1 MPKSPPVAFSSLE
14 SLNICIRRS
23 PVLASWGLVPD
34 RRAENGLIEGKHLMI
49 SGIPPLDSTGLS
61 HSVAQGKVDQ
71 AEQSVRR
78 RELLRASQEFESYF
92 LSYLMKVMRET
103 VPKGALTANR
113 MGDMFYSFYDE
124 EIGKRAAQAGGIGLS
139 DYVLDTVTQNEDL
152 TRPPISDPS
161 SMKS

>member
-1 MPKSPPVAFSSLE
+1 
-14 SLNICIRRS
+14 
-23 PVLASWGLVPD
+23 
-34 RRAENGLIEGKHLMI
+34 MI
-49 SGIPPLDSTGLS
+49 HDIPPLDTTEITRSLS
-61 HSVAQGKVDQ
+61 QGKVEQ

-78 RELLRASQEFESYF
+78 RELLQASQEFESYF

-139 DYVLDTVTQNEDL
+139 DYVLASVARNEDL
-152 TRPPISDPS
+152 TRPTPPDPS
-161 SMKS
+161 FMKS

>member
-1 MPKSPPVAFSSLE
+1 
-14 SLNICIRRS
+14 
-23 PVLASWGLVPD
+23 
-34 RRAENGLIEGKHLMI
+34 MI
-49 SGIPPLDSTGLS
+49 QDISPLDITGSS
-61 HSVAQGKVDQ
+61 HSLSKGKVDHV
-71 AEQSVRR
+71 EQSVRR

-124 EIGKRAAQAGGIGLS
+124 EISKRAAQAGGIGLS
-139 DYVLDTVTQNEDL
+139 DYVLDTVARDEDL
-152 TRPPISDPS
+152 TRSTPSVPP